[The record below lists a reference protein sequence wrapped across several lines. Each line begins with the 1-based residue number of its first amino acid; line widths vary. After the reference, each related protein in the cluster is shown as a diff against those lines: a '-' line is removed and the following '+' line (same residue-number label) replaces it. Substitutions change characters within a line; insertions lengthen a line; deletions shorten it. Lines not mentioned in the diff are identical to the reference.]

1 MVMMETQETYLLDT
15 CICIALI
22 KKMPS
27 VVEHIRLVGVDK
39 CKISV
44 VTLAELYFG
53 AYKSGQKKHFEDVE
67 VIKNL
72 FEQYDIT
79 NCIKEY
85 GDIRWQLERT
95 GKKIDHFD
103 MLIGATALHEKLIV
117 VTGNTNH
124 FERIPNLR
132 IENWMDA

>member
-1 MVMMETQETYLLDT
+1 MMETQETYLLDT

-79 NCIKEY
+79 DSLREY

-95 GKKIDHFD
+95 GKKNRSF
-103 MLIGATALHEKLIV
+103 
-117 VTGNTNH
+117 
-124 FERIPNLR
+124 
-132 IENWMDA
+132 

>member
-1 MVMMETQETYLLDT
+1 METQGTYLLDT

-22 KKMPS
+22 KKTPN

-53 AYKSGQKKHFEDVE
+53 AFKSGQKKHFEDVE
-67 VIKNL
+67 VIKNI

-85 GDIRWQLERT
+85 GDIRWQLERS
-95 GKKIDHFD
+95 GKNIDHFD
-103 MLIGATALHEKLIV
+103 MLIGATALHENLIV

-124 FERIPNLR
+124 FERIPDLR
-132 IENWMDA
+132 IENWMEA

>member
-1 MVMMETQETYLLDT
+1 MMETQETYLLDT

-22 KKMPS
+22 KKNPN
-27 VVEHIRLVGVDK
+27 VVKHIRLVGVDN

-53 AYKSGQKKHFEDVE
+53 AYKSGLKKHFDDVE

-79 NCIKEY
+79 DSLSEY
-85 GDIRWQLERT
+85 GDVRWQLDRT
-95 GKKIDHFD
+95 VRKIDHFD
-103 MLIGATALHEKLIV
+103 LLIGATALHEHLVV

-124 FERIPNLR
+124 FDRIPNLR
-132 IENWMDA
+132 IENWMEA